1 MVEPGETISQ
11 TLKAEFSEEALGK
24 LDKSPEESE
33 EIKHHMDKIFQ
44 DGRVVSLYKYVT
56 KF

>member
-24 LDKSPEESE
+24 LDKTPEESE
-33 EIKHHMDKIFQ
+33 EIKRHMDKIFQ
-44 DGRVVSLYKYVT
+44 DGRVVSLNKIHLNV
-56 KF
+56 